1 MDATAMSLN
10 QGVSDNNPSTPGPSM
25 SRPPVSLGRNL
36 PGRIALNPPPPPG
49 RLSSLRS
56 RDLTL
61 GGFKKKTFTP
71 NVHSVRKTK
80 DEFKEEPPITSK
92 REKRDKDDR
101 QRESRG
107 KKRDRPQ
114 TIQSHSIF
122 EQGPADTT
130 RRIGSWD
137 SIEVNE
143 SEPPQVLKF
152 IKKETHLLEDDANEI
167 LHKLKRDNFLDDPG
181 LKNDS
186 KHRPIQLPL
195 AQSRDLFA
203 ADEVTLN
210 REFQATTMTDVTR
223 SRAYLQKVHQIR
235 KGFSITNQPQPT
247 IAELF
252 QKMSLSTEDEL
263 LFIQLPDTIPGQS
276 ATTSEKI
283 SKTETKPEEK
293 HSLPFKSHDT
303 LKNENTPTLAD
314 FTEGHIGK
322 IQIRK
327 SGRVQLVL
335 GEVALDVSEGAA
347 FSFLQQLVSIRL
359 SEGRTGDLTI
369 LGNVKH
375 KLVCSPDFEALLK
388 EVNFASQ
395 TNSRIL

>member
-1 MDATAMSLN
+1 MSLN

-61 GGFKKKTFTP
+61 GGFKK
-71 NVHSVRKTK
+71 
-80 DEFKEEPPITSK
+80 
-92 REKRDKDDR
+92 
-101 QRESRG
+101 
-107 KKRDRPQ
+107 
-114 TIQSHSIF
+114 
-122 EQGPADTT
+122 
-130 RRIGSWD
+130 
-137 SIEVNE
+137 
-143 SEPPQVLKF
+143 
-152 IKKETHLLEDDANEI
+152 
-167 LHKLKRDNFLDDPG
+167 FLDDPG